1 MNLGTIA
8 LCGLLTADIISDIVD
23 DPEVEQQ
30 ASIEI
35 ALCVAFLTGVILFLM
50 ALLRLG
56 ESVQR
61 YLSPALVGGFH
72 TGAAIHVMVSQF
84 SHLLGVTAPTEIHGE
99 FSIMRKL
106 WYYGNEMVDANGAT
120 AVIAIS
126 AMLIIYACKKITAG
140 RIVFGRGRCGISIAS
155 ADEAQRLRFPIPA
168 ELIVVI
174 IFNSLTY
181 MASLDTNYGVKV
193 VGEYVPFR
201 SLPARPTCTPRPAKS
216 HSKRD
221 SKSTRTHVHTRTPTH
236 AHARPRTPAPPRTLL
251 CADVNASASTDMS
264 TRTTSLPTLSGKTPA
279 S

>member
-1 MNLGTIA
+1 
-8 LCGLLTADIISDIVD
+8 
-23 DPEVEQQ
+23 
-30 ASIEI
+30 
-35 ALCVAFLTGVILFLM
+35 
-50 ALLRLG
+50 
-56 ESVQR
+56 
-61 YLSPALVGGFH
+61 
-72 TGAAIHVMVSQF
+72 MVSQF

-236 AHARPRTPAPPRTLL
+236 AHARPRLLGPCYVQTSTLL
-251 CADVNASASTDMS
+251 HQLTCPLGQPPYLLFQARRQHLRVWEPELGTDAPVNLGAVHGDHHDRHHHFFAHAVG
-264 TRTTSLPTLSGKTPA
+264 R
-279 S
+279 